1 MNRKW
6 VDNEVYF
13 GPDRRTRGGSKRWG
27 DRRAY
32 NDAGD
37 PPPLGAVLRRLRVR
51 LSSDPNAEDRHHAM
65 QLLNLAIAEADS
77 QQLANCAATLRGAA
91 PLITADRFED
101 ADRRVM
107 EAMALFSQ
115 RS

>member
-1 MNRKW
+1 MIRKW

-13 GPDRRTRGGSKRWG
+13 GPDRRLRGGSKRWG

-51 LSSDPNAEDRHHAM
+51 LSEEPCTTHRHHAM
-65 QLLNLAIAEADS
+65 QLLNLAILHAE
-77 QQLANCAATLRGAA
+77 TLRNRECADVLRRAA
-91 PLITADRFED
+91 PLISADQFGAADRLIVD
-101 ADRRVM
+101 
-107 EAMALFSQ
+107 AMAHFGAPA
-115 RS
+115 

>member
-13 GPDRRTRGGSKRWG
+13 GPDRRLRGGSKRWG
-27 DRRAY
+27 DRRTY

-51 LSSDPNAEDRHHAM
+51 LSEEPLPAHRHHAT
-65 QLLNLAIAEADS
+65 QLLNLAIIHAEQLHNAPCADM
-77 QQLANCAATLRGAA
+77 LRRAA
-91 PLITADRFED
+91 PLIATDQFEQADRL
-101 ADRRVM
+101 VM
-107 EAMALFSQ
+107 DAMALLAQ
-115 RS
+115 QT

>member
-27 DRRAY
+27 DRREY
-32 NDAGD
+32 NDAGE

-51 LSSDPNAEDRHHAM
+51 LSGDPTAEDRHHAM
-65 QLLNLAIAEADS
+65 QLLNLAITEAETQRLQA
-77 QQLANCAATLRGAA
+77 CAAELRAAA

-101 ADRRVM
+101 ADRNVV
-107 EAMALFSQ
+107 EAMALFNQ
-115 RS
+115 RA

>member
-32 NDAGD
+32 NDASD
-37 PPPLGAVLRRLRVR
+37 PPPLGAVLRRLRLR
-51 LSSDPNAEDRHHAM
+51 LSGEPTPDNRHHAM
-65 QLLNLAIAEADS
+65 QLLNLAISHSEQLRIPRCAE
-77 QQLANCAATLRGAA
+77 TLRRAA
-91 PLITADRFED
+91 PLITADQFALAESYVMD
-101 ADRRVM
+101 ALAIFG
-107 EAMALFSQ
+107 EHA
-115 RS
+115 

>member
-1 MNRKW
+1 MTKKW

-27 DRRAY
+27 DRRTY
-32 NDAGD
+32 NDAAE

-51 LSSDPNAEDRHHAM
+51 LSGDPTAEDRHHAM
-65 QLLNLAIAEADS
+65 QLLNLAIYAAGNERMPK
-77 QQLANCAATLRGAA
+77 CAATLRDAA
-91 PLITADRFED
+91 PLITADRFEE
-101 ADRRVM
+101 ADRLVI

-115 RS
+115 QA

>member
-13 GPDRRTRGGSKRWG
+13 GPDRRMRDASKRWG
-27 DRRAY
+27 DRRTY

-51 LSSDPNAEDRHHAM
+51 LSEEPSAAQRHHAM
-65 QLLNLAIAEADS
+65 QLLNLAIIHAEKLRITACADV
-77 QQLANCAATLRGAA
+77 LRRAA
-91 PLITADRFED
+91 PLITADHFED
-101 ADRRVM
+101 ADRLVVD
-107 EAMALFSQ
+107 AMAHVG
-115 RS
+115 

>member
-32 NDAGD
+32 NDASD

-51 LSSDPNAEDRHHAM
+51 LSGEATAEDRHHAM
-65 QLLNLAIAEADS
+65 QLLNLAIAEAEA
-77 QQLANCAATLRGAA
+77 QRMLNCAAELRGAA
-91 PLITADRFED
+91 PLIAADRFED
-101 ADRRVM
+101 ADRRVV
-107 EAMALFSQ
+107 EAMALVGQ
-115 RS
+115 RA

>member
-13 GPDRRTRGGSKRWG
+13 GPDRRLRGGSKRWG
-27 DRRAY
+27 DRRTY

-51 LSSDPNAEDRHHAM
+51 LSEEANPEQRHHAT
-65 QLLNLAIAEADS
+65 QLLNLAIIHAEQMRNTPCAD
-77 QQLANCAATLRGAA
+77 ALRRAA
-91 PLITADRFED
+91 PLIATDQFEQADRLVMD
-101 ADRRVM
+101 AM
-107 EAMALFSQ
+107 TLITQQS
-115 RS
+115 